1 MTAITMESIGLTKEE
16 LQERVIEALVGN
28 ILRGNAYDPD
38 TEDEVLVDSD
48 FKRRIDEKIKAA
60 VETKINAMFE
70 AHVLPNVA
78 QYIDNLTLQE
88 RTKWGEKKGQPMSF
102 VEYLVSRAEHYIT
115 EEVNYEGKSREDGGY
130 SWSKH
135 STRITHLIH
144 EHLKYEIQTAM
155 NTALKEANKTFATGL
170 QRAVNIALN
179 EAIANTKV
187 VADVKQGR

>member
-16 LQERVIEALVGN
+16 LQERVIEALCAG
-28 ILRGNAYDPD
+28 ILTGTAYDPD
-38 TEDEVLVDSD
+38 SEREEFVSSR
-48 FKRRIDEKIKAA
+48 FKQALDEKIKGYVDQA
-60 VETKINAMFE
+60 INAIAE
-70 AHVLPNVA
+70 KHVLPNVV

-155 NTALKEANKTFATGL
+155 NGALKEANKTFATGL
-170 QRAVNIALN
+170 QRAVNVALN

-187 VADVKQGR
+187 VAEVKQGR